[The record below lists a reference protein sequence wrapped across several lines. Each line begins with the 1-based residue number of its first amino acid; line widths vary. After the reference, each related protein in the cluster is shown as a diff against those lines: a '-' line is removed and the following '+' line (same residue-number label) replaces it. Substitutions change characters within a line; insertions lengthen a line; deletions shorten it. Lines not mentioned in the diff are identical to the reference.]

1 MLLRILFIALP
12 AFLLVTGIPLVLRLV
27 PPNRFYGY
35 RTATSF
41 ASLEAWYQLNWAT
54 GIALIAAGVV
64 GGIVVLALTLG
75 IFSLK
80 PEARYLTGILVT
92 TVAVLA
98 FLIPVVIYSNRF

>member
-1 MLLRILFIALP
+1 MLRLVFIALP
-12 AFLLVTGIPLVLRLV
+12 VFLLVSGIPLALRLV

-41 ASLEAWYQLNWAT
+41 GSPQAWYALNWAT
-54 GIALIAAGVV
+54 GLALIAAGIVGAVTVLLLVQGVV
-64 GGIVVLALTLG
+64 A
-75 IFSLK
+75 LK

-98 FLIPVVIYSNRF
+98 FLIPVVIYSNKF